1 MLKDFLKI
9 SCQINNLSDFLMYLK
24 NSFLK
29 KSQKISILE
38 KLEENIDISMAD
50 IDLTLEIL
58 KNEYL
63 EQQRLFKA
71 ERESFEAK
79 CIIRKK
85 INEKRAEAKHRWKM
99 IEIYF
104 EEKRAKERDI
114 EEAEELLYK
123 IQNNYF

>member
-85 INEKRAEAKHRWKM
+85 INEKRAEAKHHWKM